1 MSKKFGKLFI
11 FSAVAGA
18 AAAGAYYYLQKKQDD
33 PLHEMDD
40 DFDDFDDDF
49 DDEDTPD
56 NHSKKRS
63 YVSLD
68 IEGAKEIIGEKVIET
83 IDKTKEAIEQFN
95 VSEKLDKAKE
105 IIEEKIVNPVADTDN
120 TCDSVSDAEESPSQD
135 ASDESTDDNADNSES
150 EQEYTS
156 ISHTYVSPLKNQS
169 EEPQASAYSGNES
182 YSADDSKVE
191 EFFDDTEK

>member
-40 DFDDFDDDF
+40 EDFDDFDDDF
-49 DDEDTPD
+49 DDDEDTPD

-105 IIEEKIVNPVADTDN
+105 IIEEKMTTPATDADNDDADDDLASDFK
-120 TCDSVSDAEESPSQD
+120 DSDIEESVN
-135 ASDESTDDNADNSES
+135 TES
-150 EQEYTS
+150 EQDYTS
-156 ISHTYVSPLKNQS
+156 LSQSYVSPLQNQS
-169 EEPQASAYSGNES
+169 EESQTSACTTNES
-182 YSADDSKVE
+182 YNADDSKVE
-191 EFFDDTEK
+191 EFFDDTDKA